1 MEGWQD
7 GHGLGTRVEARLPP
21 YDSSRPFLPGRISR
35 NNFDGTY
42 GVDYDNGEKGAK
54 VPKDTIKAVS
64 SEVLV
69 NRHTRVGLDLTQRM
83 RRLAEDAREVTSE
96 GASDSVW
103 GRPSASDTSA
113 KTKLREGLEKLFKKH
128 LLQQEKALQSH
139 KDTCATPDEAGEDVV
154 SGVLAKHVRPVVGG
168 HAPAG
173 RKKPRP
179 PLQGGKTRKV
189 AAKAA
194 PSRPKLSRGEMV
206 EATFLGGR
214 SWYPAR
220 VARVVEHHQE
230 LSDGAVSTEIR
241 YDVFYPKASR
251 RGRIEEAVRSVLQRC
266 GDAGE
271 VYTSNDDQKESF
283 DFDEAKGLAGQRRIL
298 KHLGDE
304 LLANVASLEELEW
317 IGPMPKV
324 GTAMN
329 ARKRRTHTYVVPK
342 SAVDKAF
349 EPVLMSIAADPTNS
363 GHAKSM
369 LGLEFRSSGKKL
381 ALSDATNGL
390 YQGDPGKQEALAA
403 SLAAERDRLG
413 EQKFREWNR
422 EKQLEARRKQRA
434 QRAQLKQKKA
444 EEEKAAAENK
454 KCYKKWLKLKG
465 KEKYYSVSQKKAVP
479 LPQRNRVTRRDA
491 WVDNLA
497 PPDE

>member
-21 YDSSRPFLPGRISR
+21 YDSSRPFMPGRISR

-128 LLQQEKALQSH
+128 LLQQEKALQAH
-139 KDTCATPDEAGEDVV
+139 KETCATPDEAGEDVV
-154 SGVLAKHVRPVVGG
+154 SGVLAKHVRPASGS

-189 AAKAA
+189 AAKAGR
-194 PSRPKLSRGEMV
+194 SRPKLSRGEVV

-241 YDVFYPKASR
+241 FDVFYPKASR

-271 VYTSNDDQKESF
+271 VYTSSDDQKESF
-283 DFDEAKGLAGQRRIL
+283 EFDEAKGLAGQRRIL
-298 KHLGDE
+298 KQLGDE
-304 LLANVASLEELEW
+304 LLANVASLGELEW
-317 IGPMPKV
+317 IGPMPKL

-369 LGLEFRSSGKKL
+369 LGLEFRSSGKKVRSAPPIL
-381 ALSDATNGL
+381 LPLLLPPSAPSHRH
-390 YQGDPGKQEALAA
+390 AA
-403 SLAAERDRLG
+403 SSTTTTTNTTAPRSLASHPRSRRCRMPRMGCTKETPANRKRLPPRWLRSVTGSGSKSLGSGTERSSWKRG
-413 EQKFREWNR
+413 GSS
-422 EKQLEARRKQRA
+422 ARSGRK
-434 QRAQLKQKKA
+434 
-444 EEEKAAAENK
+444 
-454 KCYKKWLKLKG
+454 
-465 KEKYYSVSQKKAVP
+465 
-479 LPQRNRVTRRDA
+479 
-491 WVDNLA
+491 
-497 PPDE
+497 